1 MKSRF
6 CPVRFRNIHI
16 EESKKPGFTFSIK
29 LRIHSKH
36 FRVISSSIVAT
47 LGTNYIE
54 QAAQAKRQPVWWDGP
69 EK

>member
-16 EESKKPGFTFSIK
+16 EESKRPGFTFSK
-29 LRIHSKH
+29 LRINSKN

-47 LGTNYIE
+47 LGTNYME
-54 QAAQAKRQPVWWDGP
+54 QAAHVKGQPVWWDSP